1 MQTPL
6 LKELNEE
13 LDTLGDL
20 CKLVSDSIKE
30 DPPIAMKEG
39 RHYQRRL
46 QCRSGQT
53 PQRQI

>member
-30 DPPIAMKEG
+30 DPPIA
-39 RHYQRRL
+39 
-46 QCRSGQT
+46 
-53 PQRQI
+53 